1 MKHFDLKLLFLVIL
15 FSLGIHQ
22 TNATDLGIGDLA
34 ITSCNTDSN
43 DEFSFILL
51 TDISGTTTVYF
62 TENGWNETNGNWG
75 NIDEGTI
82 TWTYTGTASAGTE
95 IQITTPK
102 TAPSATIGTAT
113 ENGTYSPSSTG
124 DVIIAYT
131 GTGIPNNGTEVT
143 NFIWAVNTGSAG
155 WVANATT
162 GTTSGIPAGLTDGA
176 TAEDFTTAHGA
187 DDNFQ
192 FDCNN
197 GAPFATIALL
207 RTALATGS
215 NFINGTNSENY
226 QAPGCTYLTPPD
238 TTDPQVQ
245 SITRQTPTTSP
256 TNADVLVFAVEFT
269 ETVVNVNT
277 ADFSIGS
284 TTTATI
290 TNVVDLGSNVWG
302 VTISGG
308 DLASFNGTVTL
319 GFVNNQDIE
328 DTAGNTLTNTTPI
341 DPFPENFLVDNIGPG
356 ITSIV
361 RQTPMTSPTNAD
373 ALAWD
378 VTFDVD
384 VSNVDISDFTVSG
397 TTAAITTVTNPSGN
411 TYRVTTSGGDL
422 ATLNGTVTLGFAG
435 GQNISDDAG
444 NVLTNTTPTGTNDNT
459 FVIDNTGPTGFTV
472 SIDQAIINVTNETGI
487 DFTFGAAEVG
497 ATYNYLFES
506 DGGGTDVTG
515 SGIIATA
522 TDQITGINLS
532 GLNDGLITLIVTLTD
547 ALGNIESVS
556 AVDVR
561 TKETSRPTVAI
572 TSTESPGPTGS
583 NPIPV
588 TITFSEDVTDFMMN
602 EIIVSNGAPGNFSGS
617 GTTYTVDITPMAAG
631 AVTVDISANVA
642 VDASGNG
649 NTAASQFSIT
659 YDNLLNIDD
668 EILAN
673 SLTIYPMPSYNTI
686 NISGET
692 SLALKR
698 ADIFDIQGR
707 LVLSQKLD
715 ANSNTNTIDI
725 SATGSGMYLMTIH
738 SETGGST
745 TKRIIKQ

>member
-1 MKHFDLKLLFLVIL
+1 MKHFNLTLL
-15 FSLGIHQ
+15 SLLMFFCLGTQQ
-22 TNATDLGIGDLA
+22 TNATDLGVGDLA
-34 ITSCNTDSN
+34 ITSCNTDGD

-51 TDISGTTTVYF
+51 ADISGTTTVYF
-62 TENGWNETNGNWG
+62 TENGWNETSGNWG
-75 NIDEGTI
+75 NTGEGTI
-82 TWTYTGTASAGTE
+82 TWTYTGAATAGTE

-102 TAPSATIGTAT
+102 TTPMATIGTAT
-113 ENGTYSPSSTG
+113 ESGTYNPSSTG

-131 GTGIPNNGTEVT
+131 GTGIPNDGTEVT
-143 NFIWAVNTGSAG
+143 NFIWAVNTGAAG
-155 WVANATT
+155 WINNATT
-162 GTTSGIPAGLTDGA
+162 TTTSGIPTGLMDGV
-176 TAEDFTTAHGA
+176 TAEDFTTAHGS

-192 FDCNN
+192 FDCTN

-215 NFINGTNSENY
+215 NFTNGTNSENY

-238 TTDPQVQ
+238 TTNPQVQ
-245 SITRQTPTTSP
+245 SITRQTPATSP
-256 TNADVLVFAVEFT
+256 TNADALIFAVEFT
-269 ETVVNVNT
+269 ETVVNVNA

-290 TNVVDLGSNVWG
+290 TNVADLGSNIWG

-328 DTAGNTLTNTTPI
+328 DTAGNALTDTTPI

-356 ITSIV
+356 VTSIV
-361 RQTPMTSPTNAD
+361 RQSPTTSPTNAD
-373 ALAWD
+373 VLTWD
-378 VTFDVD
+378 VTFDGD
-384 VSNVDISDFTVSG
+384 VSNVNDADFTVSG
-397 TTAAITTVTNPSGN
+397 TTATITAVTNPSGN

-444 NVLTNTTPTGTNDNT
+444 NVLTNLTPTGTNDNT
-459 FVIDNTGPTGFTV
+459 FDLDNTGPTGFTV

-556 AVDVR
+556 AVDDR

-588 TITFSEDVTDFMMN
+588 TITFSES
-602 EIIVSNGAPGNFSGS
+602 VSNFVIGDIVVGNGTPGNFSGS
-617 GTTYTVDITPMAAG
+617 GTTYTADITPSAAG
-631 AVTVDISANVA
+631 SVTVNINADVA
-642 VDASGNG
+642 TDASGNG
-649 NTAASQFSIT
+649 NTAASQFSIM

-673 SLTIYPMPSYNTI
+673 GLTIYPIPSNHVI
-686 NISGET
+686 NISGAT
-692 SLALKR
+692 NLTLKR
-698 ADIFDIQGR
+698 AEIFDIQGK
-707 LVLSQKLD
+707 LILSQKLD
-715 ANSNTNTIDI
+715 MGSITNTIDI
-725 SATGSGMYLMTIH
+725 SSIRSGLYLITVY
-738 SETGGST
+738 SEKGIA
-745 TKRIIKQ
+745 TKRIIKE